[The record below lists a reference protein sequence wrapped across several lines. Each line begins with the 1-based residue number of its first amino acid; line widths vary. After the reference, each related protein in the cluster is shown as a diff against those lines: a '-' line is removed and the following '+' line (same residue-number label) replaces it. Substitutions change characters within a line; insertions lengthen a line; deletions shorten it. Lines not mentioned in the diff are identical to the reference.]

1 MLLVTSHV
9 ILHAHFA
16 SEVLTIAEDVR
27 PVTGSTTMQK
37 PAYHALQTQDLLLI
51 WFQPLQQ
58 ATVACATPAV
68 GHALAPERTASV
80 VQPVNA

>member
-9 ILHAHFA
+9 ILNAHFA

-27 PVTGSTTMQK
+27 PVTTSTTMQK
-37 PAYHALQTQDLLLI
+37 PALHALQAQDLLLI
-51 WFQPLQQ
+51 WLQSLRQ
-58 ATVACATPAV
+58 ATVVCATPAV

-80 VQPVNA
+80 VQLANA